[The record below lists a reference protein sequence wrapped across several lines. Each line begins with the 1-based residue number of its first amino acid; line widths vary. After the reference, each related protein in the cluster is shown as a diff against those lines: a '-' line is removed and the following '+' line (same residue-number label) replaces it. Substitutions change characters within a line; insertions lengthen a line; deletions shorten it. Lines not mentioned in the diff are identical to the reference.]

1 MYTVYTYTVCVWGG
15 GGGGSWDLGLRQINT
30 LNFCKILFCRNQSI
44 WSQEPVTQDFW
55 KSCSIWPIYS
65 ILKHFS
71 VGSAS
76 DEIVTAY
83 AYLAMKPF
91 SHMLSKLG
99 NHFLVWSARDEIVS
113 AQHAFGC
120 PCKNCQNLNAGGA
133 CKKIV
138 RRRLSVQWNRFRV
151 FSAINEI
158 LVTYEYVQPA
168 HAISLENS

>member
-1 MYTVYTYTVCVWGG
+1 M
-15 GGGGSWDLGLRQINT
+15 
-30 LNFCKILFCRNQSI
+30 
-44 WSQEPVTQDFW
+44 
-55 KSCSIWPIYS
+55 WPIYS
-65 ILKHFS
+65 ILNHFS

-91 SHMLSKLG
+91 SHMLIKRG
-99 NHFLVWSARDEIVS
+99 NHFLVWSASDEIVS

-120 PCKNCQNLNAGGA
+120 PCKNCQNFNAGGA
-133 CKKIV
+133 CKIV
-138 RRRLSVQWNRFRV
+138 RRRLSVRGNRSRV

-168 HAISLENS
+168 HAISLENSQKAKIKCSFFQKIKRSRLIWPKWTFKKNLDTSQQNIGSVRMCSVNAKMF